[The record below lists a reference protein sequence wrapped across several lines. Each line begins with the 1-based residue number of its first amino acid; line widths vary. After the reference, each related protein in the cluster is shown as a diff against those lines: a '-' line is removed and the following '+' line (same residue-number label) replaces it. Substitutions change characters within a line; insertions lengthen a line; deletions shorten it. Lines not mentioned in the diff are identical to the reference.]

1 MRKLMELEQI
11 KKLSNLDEKKTG
23 CKLPVDSK
31 KEMADRY
38 HHRIPCW
45 TDIASTSIIVAIW
58 VRWVIAIS
66 MDPKFKQIE
75 NQSIEMDL
83 LLFELLVTDEITF
96 IFRESL
102 LT

>member
-1 MRKLMELEQI
+1 MELKQI

-45 TDIASTSIIVAIW
+45 TDIASTSIIVAI
-58 VRWVIAIS
+58 
-66 MDPKFKQIE
+66 
-75 NQSIEMDL
+75 
-83 LLFELLVTDEITF
+83 
-96 IFRESL
+96 
-102 LT
+102 